1 MSTFRSA
8 ALATLVAGGLFS
20 MGLPA
25 ASAETGEGVHAWE
38 VHDPSRPL
46 PPRVDAGPGPSEPA
60 PIPSD
65 AIVLFDGTDPDADL
79 SAWSS
84 AKDPWPVHDGYF
96 ECPPEGGN
104 WLATDE
110 KFDDI
115 QLHAEWYVPQSE
127 ASDRSQGRGNSGIY
141 LMGKYEVQV
150 LETQE
155 NETYADGMAAAVYGQ
170 NPPLVNPGRGIGQWQ
185 TYDVI
190 FRAPRFTDDGELE
203 RPAEMTVFHNGV
215 LVQDRWVLEGPT
227 RHKQRTSYAAH
238 APELP
243 IGLQGK
249 GNPVRF
255 RNIWVRRLGERPV
268 SPVEQ

>member
-1 MSTFRSA
+1 MSVFRSA
-8 ALATLVAGGLFS
+8 ALARLIAGGLFS

-65 AIVLFDGTDPDADL
+65 AIVLFDGTDADADL

-110 KFDDI
+110 KFGDI

-150 LETQE
+150 LETRE
-155 NETYADGMAAAVYGQ
+155 N
-170 NPPLVNPGRGIGQWQ
+170 
-185 TYDVI
+185 
-190 FRAPRFTDDGELE
+190 
-203 RPAEMTVFHNGV
+203 
-215 LVQDRWVLEGPT
+215 
-227 RHKQRTSYAAH
+227 
-238 APELP
+238 
-243 IGLQGK
+243 
-249 GNPVRF
+249 
-255 RNIWVRRLGERPV
+255 
-268 SPVEQ
+268 